1 MEKKAK
7 TIKDADR
14 RASFLA
20 DLNSLSNAG
29 SEECFDNV
37 VELFKVKWRAVPDA
51 TVALKHFE
59 KEWLSERLTRFYRGA
74 AEGFA
79 MNNNGLESTNKT
91 LKDTA
96 TLHEQ
101 MPILEFIPTMTQWIG
116 IQSYRRNPDNINYV
130 KIAEVPSELDTKDMT
145 DGFSLCQAKTPFIKV
160 DNHYISISKIVVP
173 FTVDIARSAYRR
185 YCESD
190 YGTMNK
196 YNSFQKYV
204 HVISPTRRCNCY
216 EYGRTSKCKHST
228 CVKIMIDHIAVPPEA
243 RTVPLGCRRKPGR
256 PPMALGRYVVQTYD
270 TSEGVGLLDGEDP
283 GPQSQ
288 HKTDLKRKKQK
299 TSSSTAAK
307 TYDDKNEH
315 YEDSDYGLYSGAD
328 NDQDNS
334 SSNTT
339 RDTATYPRTTAD
351 DSTQR
356 GQGSQSTI
364 SGAKHPRTTAD
375 DSTQRG
381 QGSQSTI
388 SGAKHHSTTADQRM
402 SLENESCDD
411 CFSDD
416 FDYFSDDDYE
426 EEYL

>member
-37 VELFKVKWRAVPDA
+37 VKLFKAKWSAVPDA
-51 TVALKHFE
+51 TVTLKHFE
-59 KEWLSERLTRFYRGA
+59 KEWLSDRLTRFYRGA

-96 TLHEQ
+96 TLYEQ
-101 MPILEFIPTMTQWIG
+101 MPILEFIPTMTRWIG
-116 IQSYRRNPDNINYV
+116 IQSYRRNPQNINYV
-130 KIAEVPSELDTKDMT
+130 KIAEVPSELNTKDMT
-145 DGFSLCQAKTPFIKV
+145 EGFSLCQAKIPYIKV
-160 DNHYISISKIVVP
+160 DNHYISISNTKVP
-173 FTVDIARSAYRR
+173 FTAAMARSAYRR

-190 YGTMNK
+190 YGSMNN

-216 EYGRTSKCKHST
+216 EYGRASKCKHST
-228 CVKIMIDHIAVPPEA
+228 CIKIMIDHIPVPPEA

-256 PPMALGRYVVQTYD
+256 PPMALGRYSVQAYD
-270 TSEGVGLLDGEDP
+270 TDEGVGQLDVVDP

-288 HKTDLKRKKQK
+288 PDADLKRKKQK

-307 TYDDKNEH
+307 TYEDENEH
-315 YEDSDYGLYSGAD
+315 YEDDEYGSHSRAD
-328 NDQDNS
+328 DDVENGHDEQ
-334 SSNTT
+334 SSNIIYNSVTH
-339 RDTATYPRTTAD
+339 RWSLQS

-356 GQGSQSTI
+356 GQGSQI
-364 SGAKHPRTTAD
+364 
-375 DSTQRG
+375 
-381 QGSQSTI
+381 
-388 SGAKHHSTTADQRM
+388 
-402 SLENESCDD
+402 
-411 CFSDD
+411 
-416 FDYFSDDDYE
+416 
-426 EEYL
+426 